1 VIIAVEFFENAPCSH
16 LFKYYLELL
25 SKNSHVIK
33 KDLFEQFSR
42 IGKALGNAARLELLD
57 LLSQS
62 ERRVDEL
69 ASLTGHSV
77 ANVSQHLQVMRRA
90 RLVET
95 RRHGTQRFYQLRN
108 DNVFAIW
115 QAIRTFGEENL
126 AEIDRL
132 VSTYFDAPDRLEPVD
147 AEELQHRIEA
157 GGIVVLDVRPEKEF
171 RAAHIPGAVS
181 IPIGELKR
189 RLRELPRRREIIA
202 YCRGPYCVYAKEAV
216 KTLSKSGY
224 KARRLSIGLPDW
236 RALGFPV
243 ASAEL
248 LV

>member
-1 VIIAVEFFENAPCSH
+1 
-16 LFKYYLELL
+16 
-25 SKNSHVIK
+25 
-33 KDLFEQFSR
+33 LFEQFSR
-42 IGKALGNAARLELLD
+42 VGKALGNGARLELLD

-69 ASLTGHSV
+69 AELTGHSV
-77 ANVSQHLQVMRRA
+77 ANVSQHLQVLHRA

-95 RRHGTQRFYQLRN
+95 RRHGTQRFYQLGN
-108 DNVFAIW
+108 AKVFAIW

-132 VSTYFDAPDRLEPVD
+132 VSMYFDAPDQLEPVS
-147 AEELQHRIEA
+147 AKELQDRIKA

-181 IPIGELKR
+181 IPIQELKR
-189 RLRELPRRREIIA
+189 RLRELPRRKEIIA
-202 YCRGPYCVYAKEAV
+202 YCRGPYCVYAKQAV
-216 KTLSKSGY
+216 STLSEKGY

-243 ASAEL
+243 VSVQMNHTQL
-248 LV
+248 HPVFSP

>member
-1 VIIAVEFFENAPCSH
+1 LINKSTSH
-16 LFKYYLELL
+16 K
-25 SKNSHVIK
+25 KN
-33 KDLFEQFSR
+33 LFEQFSR
-42 IGKALGNAARLELLD
+42 IGKALGSGARLELLD

-69 ASLTGHSV
+69 AELTGHSV
-77 ANVSQHLQVMRRA
+77 ANVSQHLQVLHRA
-90 RLVET
+90 RLVES

-108 DNVFAIW
+108 ENVFAIW

-132 VSTYFDAPDRLEPVD
+132 VAAYLDAPDQLEPVS
-147 AEELQHRIEA
+147 AEELQDRIKA
-157 GGIVVLDVRPEKEF
+157 GGVLVLDVRPEKEF

-181 IPIGELKR
+181 IPIKQLKR

-202 YCRGPYCVYAKEAV
+202 YCRGPYCVYAKQAV
-216 KTLSKSGY
+216 SALSEKGY
-224 KARRLSIGLPDW
+224 RARRLSIGLPDW

-243 ASAEL
+243 VSLEMNYTQPYAVFSQSIKKRQTTA
-248 LV
+248 